1 MSNKQLLMKSFILG
15 ILSLVIIVPTIVDS
29 FYYLRWVVEYLIQY
43 VSLDSAVMVAIALF
57 VVKVI
62 VALITFSVSVNCI
75 IILRKRWN
83 AFNK

>member
-15 ILSLVIIVPTIVDS
+15 ILSLVIIIPTVVDN
-29 FYYLRWVVEYLIQY
+29 FYYLRWIVEYLIQY
-43 VSLDSAVMVAIALF
+43 VSLDSAIMVAIALF

-62 VALITFSVSVNCI
+62 IALIAFGVSVNGI
-75 IILRKRWN
+75 IILRKRWI

>member
-15 ILSLVIIVPTIVDS
+15 ILSLVIIVPTVVDN

-43 VSLDSAVMVAIALF
+43 VSLDSAIMVAIALF

-62 VALITFSVSVNCI
+62 IALIAFSVSVNCI

>member
-15 ILSLVIIVPTIVDS
+15 ILSLVIIIPTVVDN

-62 VALITFSVSVNCI
+62 IALIAFSVSVNCI

>member
-62 VALITFSVSVNCI
+62 IALIAFSDSVNGI

-83 AFNK
+83 AFKK

>member
-15 ILSLVIIVPTIVDS
+15 ILSLVIIVPTVVDN

-43 VSLDSAVMVAIALF
+43 VSLDSAIMVAIALF

-62 VALITFSVSVNCI
+62 VALIAFSVSVNGI

>member
-15 ILSLVIIVPTIVDS
+15 ILSLVIIIPTVVDN

-62 VALITFSVSVNCI
+62 IALIAISVSVNCI

>member
-29 FYYLRWVVEYLIQY
+29 FYYLRWIVEYLIQY
-43 VSLDSAVMVAIALF
+43 VSLDSAIMVVIALF

-62 VALITFSVSVNCI
+62 IALIAFSVSVNGI

>member
-15 ILSLVIIVPTIVDS
+15 ILSLVIIIPTVVDN
-29 FYYLRWVVEYLIQY
+29 FYYLRWIVEYLIQY
-43 VSLDSAVMVAIALF
+43 VSLDSAIMVAIALF

-62 VALITFSVSVNCI
+62 IALITFSVSVNGI

>member
-62 VALITFSVSVNCI
+62 IALIAFSVSVNCI
-75 IILRKRWN
+75 IILRRRWN

>member
-15 ILSLVIIVPTIVDS
+15 ILSLVIIVPTVVDS

-43 VSLDSAVMVAIALF
+43 VSLDLAIMVAIALF

-62 VALITFSVSVNCI
+62 IALIAFSVSVNGI

>member
-15 ILSLVIIVPTIVDS
+15 ILSLVIIIPTVVDN

-43 VSLDSAVMVAIALF
+43 VSLDSAIMVVIALF

-62 VALITFSVSVNCI
+62 IALIAFSVSVNGI

>member
-15 ILSLVIIVPTIVDS
+15 ILSLVIIVPTVVDN

-43 VSLDSAVMVAIALF
+43 VSLDSAIMVVIALF

-62 VALITFSVSVNCI
+62 VALIAFSVSVNCI

>member
-62 VALITFSVSVNCI
+62 IALIAFSVSVNCI

>member
-15 ILSLVIIVPTIVDS
+15 ILSLVIIIPTVVDN

-43 VSLDSAVMVAIALF
+43 VSLDSAIMVAIALF

-62 VALITFSVSVNCI
+62 IALIAFCVSVNGI

>member
-15 ILSLVIIVPTIVDS
+15 ILSLVIIVPTVVDN

-43 VSLDSAVMVAIALF
+43 VSLDSAIMVAIALF

>member
-15 ILSLVIIVPTIVDS
+15 ILSLVIIVPTVVDS

-62 VALITFSVSVNCI
+62 IALIAFSVSVNGI

>member
-62 VALITFSVSVNCI
+62 IALIAFSDSVNGI

>member
-62 VALITFSVSVNCI
+62 IALIAFSVSVNGI

>member
-15 ILSLVIIVPTIVDS
+15 ILSLVIIIPTVVDS
-29 FYYLRWVVEYLIQY
+29 FYYLRWIVEYLIQY
-43 VSLDSAVMVAIALF
+43 VSLDSAIMVVIALF

-62 VALITFSVSVNCI
+62 IALIAFSVSVNGI

>member
-15 ILSLVIIVPTIVDS
+15 ILSLVIIIPTVVDN

-43 VSLDSAVMVAIALF
+43 VSLDSAIMVAITLF

-62 VALITFSVSVNCI
+62 IALIAFSVSVNCI